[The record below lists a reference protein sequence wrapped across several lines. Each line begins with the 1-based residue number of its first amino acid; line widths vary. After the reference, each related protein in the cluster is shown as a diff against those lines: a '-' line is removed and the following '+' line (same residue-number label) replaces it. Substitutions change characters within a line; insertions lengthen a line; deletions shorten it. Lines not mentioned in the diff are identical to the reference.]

1 MKLVRGVLG
10 AVIGAV
16 PGVILVLLAQ
26 FVIEGEM
33 QLTVGAPGILL
44 AAVGGIA
51 GFAVG
56 WRRTAREPGDA

>member
-1 MKLVRGVLG
+1 MKPLRAIAG
-10 AVIGAV
+10 AVIGAT

-26 FVIEGEM
+26 FVIKGEL

-44 AAVGGIA
+44 AVAGAIA

-56 WRRTAREPGDA
+56 LRTSPR